1 LTATRSAAQAMIHC
15 ALDEFI
21 GRRSVYEVDI
31 QQILT
36 EEQRVVSYFG
46 SAAAAEFSGTLDDS
60 NLSFEETAGML
71 ASAMFSEAYRFG
83 SKLQLNFEKP
93 QENAVLLFNHRNKV
107 PKSEKRSFS
116 LGLKNSYDG
125 IELEY
130 TSPEDDARI
139 KYVASD
145 SVAPKNLKEIK
156 SSGIR
161 NAAQAKTRA
170 WREWNKIKHQHIS
183 CQFDALDE
191 SEILRRNDKILVA
204 NQTRIDTQDG
214 EVKAVDGLMLELSQN
229 VEFSAGEIYFIYLQM
244 PDGSVDSVQ
253 ISPGLMMN
261 EVILQRAPVQPLVVD
276 KDRYLKTHDD

>member
-1 LTATRSAAQAMIHC
+1 KLNGTGALTVTKSAAQAMIHC
-15 ALDEFI
+15 ALDDFI
-21 GRRSVYEVDI
+21 GRRSEYEIAI
-31 QQILT
+31 QQILSA
-36 EEQRVVSYFG
+36 EASVISYFG
-46 SAAAAEFSGTLDDS
+46 SAAATEFSGTLDDS

-71 ASAMFSEAYRFG
+71 ASAMFCEAHRFG
-83 SKLQLNFEKP
+83 SKLQINFEKP

-116 LGLKNSYDG
+116 LGVKNAYDG

-130 TSPEDDARI
+130 TSPVDDARI
-139 KYVASD
+139 KYIASD

-161 NAAQAKTRA
+161 NDAQAKTRA

-204 NQTRIDTQDG
+204 NQTRTDTQDG
-214 EVKAVDGLMLELSQN
+214 EVNAVDGQTL
-229 VEFSAGEIYFIYLQM
+229 
-244 PDGSVDSVQ
+244 
-253 ISPGLMMN
+253 
-261 EVILQRAPVQPLVVD
+261 
-276 KDRYLKTHDD
+276 